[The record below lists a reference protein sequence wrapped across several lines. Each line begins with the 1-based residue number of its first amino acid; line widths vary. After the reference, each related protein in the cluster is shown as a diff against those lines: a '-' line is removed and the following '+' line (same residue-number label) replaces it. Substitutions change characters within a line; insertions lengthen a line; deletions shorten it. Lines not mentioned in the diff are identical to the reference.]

1 MSVANYVCQSGYELI
16 GAQQRTCQ
24 HTGNWSEEPPM
35 CLRKRDDIWND
46 HIHTNIV
53 PCKNT
58 FPAKNI
64 MISNFFVFH
73 FHHYCYTEPLPPVNV
88 TVEQVNNSHVN
99 LTWEYSMGIVRPC
112 EVLITPLL
120 TGLESGVS

>member
-1 MSVANYVCQSGYELI
+1 MSVRVDMSSLEHNRERVNTQAIGVKSHQCAYVREMILFGMIIYV
-16 GAQQRTCQ
+16 
-24 HTGNWSEEPPM
+24 HTS
-35 CLRKRDDIWND
+35 
-46 HIHTNIV
+46 IV

-64 MISNFFVFH
+64 MISKFFVFH

-88 TVEQVNNSHVN
+88 TVEQVNNSHIN